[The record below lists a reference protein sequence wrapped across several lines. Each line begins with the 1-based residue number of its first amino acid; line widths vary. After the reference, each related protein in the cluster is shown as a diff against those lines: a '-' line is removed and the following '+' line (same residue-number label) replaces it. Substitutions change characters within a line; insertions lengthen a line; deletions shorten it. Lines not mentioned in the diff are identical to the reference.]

1 MSEAV
6 ALLMELLVVGVAE
19 DVIVAVTVIAAADAA
34 ASAAVLELLEQEDG
48 CLTLVLLLTT
58 VHLRS
63 FLGMR
68 EVGRGEAISPSCD
81 LGKAMSSFILVFGD
95 IGRVEP
101 PPPAPTGARVCPPI
115 SGVKQGSG

>member
-1 MSEAV
+1 
-6 ALLMELLVVGVAE
+6 MELFVVGVAE
-19 DVIVAVTVIAAADAA
+19 DVTVAVTVIAAADAA
-34 ASAAVLELLEQEDG
+34 ASAAVLEQEDG

-63 FLGMR
+63 FLGIR

-101 PPPAPTGARVCPPI
+101 PPLPPTGARV
-115 SGVKQGSG
+115 

>member
-1 MSEAV
+1 
-6 ALLMELLVVGVAE
+6 MELLVDGVAD

-34 ASAAVLELLEQEDG
+34 ASAAVLEQEDG

-63 FLGMR
+63 FLGIR

-81 LGKAMSSFILVFGD
+81 LGKAMSSFILVLGD

-101 PPPAPTGARVCPPI
+101 APLLPPTGARV
-115 SGVKQGSG
+115 

>member
-1 MSEAV
+1 
-6 ALLMELLVVGVAE
+6 MELLVDGVAD

-34 ASAAVLELLEQEDG
+34 TSAAVLEQEDG

-63 FLGMR
+63 FLGIR

-101 PPPAPTGARVCPPI
+101 PLPPLPPTGARV
-115 SGVKQGSG
+115 